1 MTLMIITFIFIS
13 FYHRFKSSSVCIK
26 KGHYCIFYFF
36 NFEYNFWWSKFRRMK
51 LGMLSAGISQSE
63 VVRRFN
69 CNQGIGRFPPGQ
81 ISPGKFPPRQFPTRT
96 IPHQDNS
103 PPGHCAVP
111 IAPRILKLYQK
122 LLNNILYWNPEGF
135 LDTFIVKKMTGS
147 LKPLN

>member
-13 FYHRFKSSSVCIK
+13 FYHGFKSSSVCIR
-26 KGHYCIFYFF
+26 KGHYFIIYFF
-36 NFEYNFWWSKFRRMK
+36 NFEYNFWWSKFRRKK
-51 LGMLSAGISQSE
+51 LLMLRAGISQSE
-63 VVRRFN
+63 VVWRFN
-69 CNQGIGRFPPGQ
+69 CNQGIGRIPPGQFPPGQ
-81 ISPGKFPPRQFPTRT
+81 FPSGQFPTRT

-135 LDTFIVKKMTGS
+135 LDTIIVNNIVGS
-147 LKPLN
+147 LIPLN

>member
-13 FYHRFKSSSVCIK
+13 FYHGFKSSSVCIK
-26 KGHYCIFYFF
+26 KGHYCIIYFF
-36 NFEYNFWWSKFRRMK
+36 NFEYNFWWSKFRRKK
-51 LGMLSAGISQSE
+51 LRMLRAGISQSE
-63 VVRRFN
+63 VVGRFN
-69 CNQGIGRFPPGQ
+69 CNQGIGRIPPGQFPPG
-81 ISPGKFPPRQFPTRT
+81 QFPTRT

-135 LDTFIVKKMTGS
+135 LDTIIVNNMVGS

>member
-13 FYHRFKSSSVCIK
+13 FYHGFKSSSVCIK
-26 KGHYCIFYFF
+26 KGHYCIIYFF
-36 NFEYNFWWSKFRRMK
+36 NFEYNFWWSKFRRKK
-51 LGMLSAGISQSE
+51 LRMLRAGISQSE
-63 VVRRFN
+63 VVGRFN
-69 CNQGIGRFPPGQ
+69 CNQGIGRIPPGQFPPG
-81 ISPGKFPPRQFPTRT
+81 QFPTRT

-135 LDTFIVKKMTGS
+135 LDTIIVNNIVGS
-147 LKPLN
+147 LIPLN